1 MRLANRVAVV
11 TGAGSGFGRAIAS
24 LFAKEGARV
33 VVADISEDAGK
44 STVMFIRN
52 DGGDAV
58 FTQTDIT
65 KAIDV
70 ENMLNLAV
78 GTYGKIDV
86 LVNNAGVFFR
96 KFITEES
103 VEEWQRQLQI
113 NLTGTWLGCKY
124 VIPIM
129 RKAGKG
135 SIVNIASMAGLV
147 GISTSPSYSATK
159 GGVVLLTKS
168 LALAL
173 GKDNIRVNA
182 VCPGPVYTDLYR
194 KMGFERDQIEK
205 PYSLGVPM
213 QRLGTPEEIAMA
225 VLYFASDESSWVTG
239 SSLSVDGGMTAGP
252 FNPLPNDKGQDNK

>member
-1 MRLANRVAVV
+1 MRLTNRVAVV
-11 TGAGSGFGRAIAS
+11 TGAGSGFGRAIAL
-24 LFAKEGARV
+24 LFAKEGAKV
-33 VVADISEDAGK
+33 VVADISEDTGK
-44 STVMFIRN
+44 STVMLIQN

-58 FTQTDIT
+58 FTKTDIT
-65 KAIDV
+65 KVIDV

-78 GTYGKIDV
+78 ETYGQLDI

-103 VEEWQRQLQI
+103 VEEWQQQLQI

-135 SIVNIASMAGLV
+135 SIVNMASMSGLV
-147 GISTSPSYSATK
+147 GLSTSPSYSATK

-173 GKDNIRVNA
+173 GQDNIRVNA

-194 KMGFERDQIEK
+194 KMGFECDQIEK
-205 PYSLGVPM
+205 PYSSGVPM
-213 QRLGTPEEIAMA
+213 QRLGTPEEIAKA
-225 VLYFASDESSWVTG
+225 ILYFASDESSWVTG
-239 SSLSVDGGMTAGP
+239 SLLSVDGGMTAGP
-252 FNPLPNDKGQDNK
+252 FNPLPTDKSQDNK